1 MLTQNWESG
10 DHDIVLTWFEREQDR
25 DIRHGF
31 GLALRDCWERHPE
44 PASEVRMLR
53 ALYEKGPC
61 SCCREFLLRRL
72 IELDS
77 LPADLRAECAFD
89 ANEDV
94 RLLVGAPPTSDA
106 AGSTPEAEEPPQSG
120 VS

>member
-1 MLTQNWESG
+1 M
-10 DHDIVLTWFEREQDR
+10 
-25 DIRHGF
+25 RHGL
-31 GLALRDCWERHPE
+31 GIDLRKCWKRHPE

-61 SCCREFLLRRL
+61 SFCREFLLSRL

-94 RLLVGAPPTSDA
+94 RLLVGAPPASDET
-106 AGSTPEAEEPPQSG
+106 GSTPETGEPPQSG